1 MWLSGLHIP
10 QSYLTAL
17 VQVSRERETERETLR
32 ERERGIIIVHP
43 VQVACRKNIWPL
55 DRSTLFTYVTA
66 YSDSEDI
73 EERPETVSSSKCK
86 TMSPAPN
93 YPWSSSSSSSSPGTN
108 FVIKNS
114 VCILIVET
122 FCAGL
127 LCAWSLYR
135 GRTL

>member
-1 MWLSGLHIP
+1 MSGEPLVMWLSGLHIP

-17 VQVSRERETERETLR
+17 VQVSRERQRERDS
-32 ERERGIIIVHP
+32 ERERGIIIVQP

-86 TMSPAPN
+86 TMSLAPN
-93 YPWSSSSSSSSPGTN
+93 SPHGHRPRPHPRRAL
-108 FVIKNS
+108 
-114 VCILIVET
+114 IL
-122 FCAGL
+122 
-127 LCAWSLYR
+127 
-135 GRTL
+135 